1 MGGSKVRNYRA
12 SGFDGGKTGTCL
24 LSVPV
29 PEELKRAVRLRM
41 VEEDVPSISEWV
53 RRLVVRELNEDKRD
67 EV

>member
-41 VEEDVPSISEWV
+41 AEEDVPSISEWV
-53 RRLVVRELNEDKRD
+53 RRLVVRELNDGKNKQ
-67 EV
+67 

>member
-12 SGFDGGKTGTCL
+12 SGFDGEKTGTCL

-53 RRLVVRELNEDKRD
+53 RRLVVRELNDGKNKQ
-67 EV
+67 

>member
-12 SGFDGGKTGTCL
+12 SGFDGEKTGTCL

-53 RRLVVRELNEDKRD
+53 RRLVVRELNDGENKQ
-67 EV
+67 